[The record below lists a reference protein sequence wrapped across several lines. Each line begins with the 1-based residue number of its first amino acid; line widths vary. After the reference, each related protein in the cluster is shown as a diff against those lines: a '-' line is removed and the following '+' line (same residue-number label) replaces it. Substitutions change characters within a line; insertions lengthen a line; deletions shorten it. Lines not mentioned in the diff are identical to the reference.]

1 MSKDPFVQLKQ
12 RQREMW
18 ATFGPTALFTTPV
31 AAQVVR
37 FAGIAAG
44 ESVLDVGGTGV
55 LALTA
60 ATVPASAAPT
70 HTTGPRLPGPDD

>member
-1 MSKDPFVQLKQ
+1 MSQDPFVQLKQ

-37 FAGIAAG
+37 FAGI
-44 ESVLDVGGTGV
+44 V
-55 LALTA
+55 A
-60 ATVPASAAPT
+60 ATVPASAAPA
-70 HTTGPRLPGPDD
+70 HTTELGLPEPG